1 MLDMGTVKHLFDFA
15 AEHTKFVEVREYEL
29 TPRGTRLVMVNE
41 SKASKDPIVQ
51 LIEDNIV
58 IISPEVN
65 RIIAPGDIW
74 SYSAS
79 SIGVLALVVDHMGT
93 CITLHTEDGKGI
105 APLEIVKE
113 SYLYKVFDAK

>member
-1 MLDMGTVKHLFDFA
+1 
-15 AEHTKFVEVREYEL
+15 
-29 TPRGTRLVMVNE
+29 
-41 SKASKDPIVQ
+41 

-74 SYSAS
+74 SYSTS

-93 CITLHTEDGKGI
+93 RITLHTEDGKGI